1 MMRVDKRKFWI
12 ALTATLLAGAVVAI
26 LLAWAYRGRQIDWPK
41 TLDNW
46 EKATDTVEHI
56 TTSLALVVAGFWAYL
71 QFVRRREDKP
81 RLELTVTSKGI
92 ALGGDK
98 HLLVTLQLRNT
109 GSCDVDISQRGTG
122 LEITLLKPVSSLVW
136 NPPPVQDVFINHQ
149 WVEPGELISDHL
161 LLEMPPREPL
171 LLKLQLFL
179 YSQKHHVRWES
190 MAIVP
195 TIEAANGLSPRKGG
209 RHEPSTAAAKGAK

>member
-1 MMRVDKRKFWI
+1 MRVNKRNFWI
-12 ALTATLLAGAVVAI
+12 ALTATLLTVATVSI
-26 LLAWAYRGRQIDWPK
+26 FLSWSYRGQNIDWSK

-56 TTSLALVVAGFWAYL
+56 TTSLALVVAGVWAYL
-71 QFVRRREDKP
+71 QFVRRREDRP
-81 RLELTVTSKGI
+81 RLDLTVSSRDI
-92 ALGGDK
+92 ALGSKK

-122 LEITLLKPVSSLVW
+122 LEVTLLQPASSLVW
-136 NPPPVQDVFINHQ
+136 KPPPVQDVFINHQ
-149 WVEPGELISDHL
+149 WVEPGELISDHI
-161 LLEMPPREPL
+161 LLETPPREPL

-190 MAIVP
+190 TAIAP
-195 TIEAANGLSPRKGG
+195 TVELSNGSSHNKGES
-209 RHEPSTAAAKGAK
+209 REPATATAKSAK